1 MLNTFGDPTVFNV
14 DVKENNSVC
23 VRLYDRDDFARL
35 RRADGKARFEPYDLG
50 PWHEGQQPCIGP
62 PTAENSD
69 MVLEGDSRHQSI
81 AVTLVSVDKVS
92 ALVRVLAY
100 EDVFARNVFQ
110 GSRLK
115 NNMQFEVSRF
125 DLPYMD
131 NTKMSDGSRFAL
143 VLREVDIDG
152 KAAEL
157 STIRFRSDFISLR
170 DRPYF
175 EEMMKKLQ
183 GTETD
188 SSIQ

>member
-1 MLNTFGDPTVFNV
+1 MFNV
-14 DVKENNSVC
+14 GVKKNPVC
-23 VRLYDRDDFARL
+23 VRLYDRDDFVRL

-50 PWHEGQQPCIGP
+50 PWDEGQQPCLGP
-62 PTAENSD
+62 PKAENSD
-69 MVLEGDSRHQSI
+69 MVLEGDSRRQSI

-92 ALVRVLAY
+92 ALVRVRVH
-100 EDVFARNVFQ
+100 EDVFASNVFQ
-110 GSRLK
+110 GSRLR
-115 NNMQFEVSRF
+115 NTMQFEVSRF

-157 STIRFRSDFISLR
+157 STIRFHSDFISLR
-170 DRPYF
+170 DCPYF
-175 EEMMKKLQ
+175 EEMIKKLQ